1 MPFKHH
7 PSEALLLSV
16 LNGTA
21 SSAEQTRVSD
31 HLAVCSRCRS
41 VSERKR
47 VLLRALNEFSGSSL
61 PRKRNYE
68 GASTLPFPKRKISK
82 VSVFRFAGPAIAAS
96 FFIVILAW
104 PRHIQTVSAAEL
116 LSRAETAEVN
126 TETGRHFYRLHVGA
140 TACDTGDA
148 NWSEAAE
155 AKVSPCTR
163 FRNELHKTNW
173 DDRQMMSAR
182 SYRKWH
188 DALAKR
194 RDSVLHQE
202 PYWTL
207 KTDTDQG
214 LLRSASL
221 RVRSSDY
228 RPVELILEF
237 AALQPVSV
245 VEDSPSERHIYVPA
259 AEPAQL
265 AKSEYLQHVDEPA
278 DAIEVQAWKMLR
290 SLGAD
295 SGWEATVTRRG
306 GEVRI
311 VGYVDEAS
319 RREKFEQAFSHLPDV
334 TVDLNQPGALP
345 KRGGNGDAQPLA
357 ERRLEAL
364 IPDAHERG
372 KRITEISDASRAVVG
387 KAYLH
392 DCLVARRNV
401 FQESPAAHGLSPLI
415 EEERSDLLAAAIH
428 LSDLLE
434 PLIETRGNHGIRTS
448 LSYSQA
454 RTLDAGVLSLV
465 NAAPKQSASLEQT
478 TNLVRSLLP
487 KS

>member
-7 PSEALLLSV
+7 PSEALILSV

-31 HLAVCSRCRS
+31 HVAVCSRCRN

-47 VLLRALNEFSGSSL
+47 VLLRGLNDFSRSSL
-61 PRKRNYE
+61 PRERIDE
-68 GASTLPFPKRKISK
+68 AASTLSFPKRKISK
-82 VSVFRFAGPAIAAS
+82 LAVFRFAGSAIAAS
-96 FFIVILAW
+96 LFIVILAW

-126 TETGRHFYRLHVGA
+126 TATDQHFYRLHVGA

-148 NWSEAAE
+148 YWSEVADSN
-155 AKVSPCTR
+155 VSPCTR
-163 FRNELHKTNW
+163 FRDELHKTNW

-188 DALAKR
+188 DALTQR

-237 AALQPVSV
+237 AALQSVSV
-245 VEDSPSERHIYVPA
+245 VEDNPAERHIYVPA

-278 DAIEVQAWKMLR
+278 DAIEVQAWNMLR

-295 SGWEATVTRRG
+295 SGWEATVTRKG

-319 RREKFEQAFSHLPDV
+319 RRDKFDQAFSSLPDV
-334 TVDLNQPGALP
+334 TVDLNQPGVLP
-345 KRGGNGDAQPLA
+345 TRGGNGDARPLA
-357 ERRLEAL
+357 ERTLETL
-364 IPDAHERG
+364 IPDPHERG

-392 DCLVARRNV
+392 DCLIARRNV
-401 FQESPAAHGLSPLI
+401 FQESPAAHALAPLI
-415 EEERSDLLAAAIH
+415 EEERSDLLAATIR

-434 PLIETRGNHGIRTS
+434 PLVETRGNHGIRAP

-478 TNLVRSLLP
+478 TNLVHSLLP